1 MSKEVISTVIFALAT
16 FTLAA
21 QVFIIFFAI
30 VLLLARFDKSNKAI
44 KQIVQFF
51 SEHSLSFA
59 FLISVGVTLGS
70 LYLSEI
76 AHFVPCKLCWFQ
88 RIFMYPQVLLL
99 GVASVKNDFG
109 IKKYIIPMSVV
120 GFLIAVYQYVLQM
133 SPIPLPCTDEI
144 ASCAVKE
151 FVEFGYI
158 TIPMMSLT
166 SFLLILILMALPN
179 RKYD

>member
-1 MSKEVISTVIFALAT
+1 MDRELISSIILGLAT
-16 FTLAA
+16 LTLVA

-30 VLLLARFDKSNKAI
+30 VLLLARFDKNNKAI

-51 SEHSLSFA
+51 SENALSFA

-120 GFLIAVYQYVLQM
+120 GFLIAVYQYILQM

-166 SFLLILILMALPN
+166 AFLLIIFFMLLS
-179 RKYD
+179 KKK

>member
-1 MSKEVISTVIFALAT
+1 MNREVISTIIFALAT
-16 FTLAA
+16 LTLVT
-21 QVFIIFFAI
+21 QIFIIFFAI
-30 VLLLARFDKSNKAI
+30 ILLLARFDKNNKAI
-44 KQIVQFF
+44 KQIIQFF
-51 SEHSLSFA
+51 SENSLSFA

-99 GVASVKNDFG
+99 GVASIKNDFG
-109 IKKYIIPMSVV
+109 IKKYIIPLSIIGLV
-120 GFLIAVYQYVLQM
+120 IATYQYILQM

-166 SFLLILILMALPN
+166 SFLLILMFMVLPN
-179 RKYD
+179 RK